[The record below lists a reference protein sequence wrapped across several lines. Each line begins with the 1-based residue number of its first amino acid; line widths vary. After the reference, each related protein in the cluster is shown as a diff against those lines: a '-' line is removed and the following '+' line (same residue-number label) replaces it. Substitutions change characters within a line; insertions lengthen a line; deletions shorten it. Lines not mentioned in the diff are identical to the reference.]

1 MLMTCMELFRNA
13 LNYINSSSD
22 QSDDDFVGQTVV
34 IGSERLRVRQRIAEG
49 GFGFVYET
57 AAENGNQ
64 YALKRMFAG
73 DKESYKTINREICIL
88 KSVSGHENIIQFV
101 AAASE
106 NSQAARRYE
115 FLILTELCTG
125 GPLLN
130 HLRGRQKPFEMCE
143 IYPIFYQ
150 VCKAVKHLHCRSD
163 PVIHRDLK
171 IENLLL
177 DHKGTIK
184 LCDFGSATTECYYP
198 DSSWSVQKRDA
209 LAEELKKFTTPMYRA
224 PEMLNLFD
232 DYPINQKVDIWALG
246 CILYYLCYMEHPF
259 EDSATLRILNA
270 KFNFPENDERCAIA
284 HPLICNLIQPNP
296 NNRYD
301 IVALIE
307 QLRQSAEVY
316 GIDLQARAD
325 LFPTNVKSV
334 STPVMENNSSTTNML
349 ESLKGQAGSILKNIR
364 DTSTRMKNSIQ
375 NNASKVEL
383 NSLTSRLMFLLVP
396 VHGTDA
402 GIRSNVARLQHTLQ
416 LRHGHHFKLYSL
428 TYRTYV
434 DDLFGNQAMHCIFAD
449 GAAPSL
455 DLLLT
460 ACKTMYNW
468 LEKDSRNVCVVHCSN
483 DVGNGSCI
491 MGALLNFCGVFSN
504 SVETVD
510 FFKKDP
516 SIPPMSP
523 SQIKYIDYLNTV
535 KKWPAVYPQP
545 ITMHLKNLS
554 VKPLPLFN
562 RLKSGCRPFVV
573 IYANNRKVF
582 TSGDNFESIP
592 LYEVKDCSGFSVPL
606 DVTVHGDVTVVLCH
620 ARSTLGDRMQGTVTA
635 VRMCQ
640 FQFNC
645 GFVDC
650 SVDQMTM
657 NMQNLDFV
665 DQGDKYPKDF
675 SVQLNFSALEDR
687 RTGCHSVDLHGN
699 FDIAP
704 NAFKVVFSTENE
716 LQRFI
721 YQYSSVVQT
730 YSNYSYFFLDQLIG
744 IIVETSTG
752 KQPFQCDDGFQQ
764 SNKEKSSDD
773 HEVENDLHLLHIS
786 PFGETGVVERQ
797 PKPATDQHSNL
808 LDLQYDTVDCCLLN
822 SDSVSTATGASNRRD
837 WDTDQRHDL
846 VDSLLDADLQYAGL
860 SDPSAH
866 DEAAKSTLASST
878 HVTRNY
884 SSPLL
889 NQAESSRPVAPVP
902 RSTTIFGR
910 PGTART
916 TTTVS
921 ITATTMPTSER
932 NKLQVCDKHFED
944 LLTSQGFTAASSS
957 AKTLQSLASMRR
969 DQENLL
975 LTEDEIKI
983 RSWIE
988 GKDRNIRGLLC
999 SLHTVLWQGNEK
1011 WEEIGM
1017 AELVT
1022 AAQVKKYYRKACLA
1036 VHPDKLVGTAHEQ
1049 LAKLIFMELNDAWS
1063 EFEKTAEMLLGKN
1076 MVECR
1081 AVCPSL
1087 LINGSQSQPNQLTVQ
1102 GVLEN
1107 VLAMIL
1113 LSPLGEEPRW
1123 YFSSRTDAGVHAFM
1137 NTATVDLDP
1146 ERDFDS
1152 DYLKSALN
1160 SMLTK
1165 LDMEIRI
1172 NSCRRVS
1179 GGFCA
1184 RRHALEREYLYRL
1197 AILKPEFES
1206 DHHKQT
1212 NNTST
1217 TQNAHHSLPLIE
1229 HRRAWAL
1236 SSAFNHE
1243 RFRKAAL
1250 MFQGSHNFASF
1261 MTNSVGNL
1269 DRPTGIAT
1277 VKNISRLDID
1287 FGKALMD
1294 SKHEPCSDFFN
1305 FFDVSFVSRSFL
1317 YNQIRR
1323 MMACMVAA
1331 AKHRI
1336 ELDDIEWL
1344 LNRPDPAN
1352 WAKHHLTLAPAYG
1365 LYLKSITY
1373 DDKDFTEPHPLHCRL
1388 QDDADEEMPYPLPMN
1403 VESLLNGNG
1412 DL

>member
-1 MLMTCMELFRNA
+1 MELFRNA

-284 HPLICNLIQPNP
+284 HPLICEEKRIDCKCIIFLNGNLIQPNP

-364 DTSTRMKNSIQ
+364 DTSTRMRNSIQ

-573 IYANNRKVF
+573 IYVNNRKVF

-866 DEAAKSTLASST
+866 DEAAKLTLASST

-921 ITATTMPTSER
+921 ITATTMPSSER

-1063 EFEKTAEMLLGKN
+1063 EFEKTAEM
-1076 MVECR
+1076 
-1081 AVCPSL
+1081 
-1087 LINGSQSQPNQLTVQ
+1087 
-1102 GVLEN
+1102 
-1107 VLAMIL
+1107 
-1113 LSPLGEEPRW
+1113 
-1123 YFSSRTDAGVHAFM
+1123 FSF
-1137 NTATVDLDP
+1137 
-1146 ERDFDS
+1146 
-1152 DYLKSALN
+1152 K
-1160 SMLTK
+1160 
-1165 LDMEIRI
+1165 
-1172 NSCRRVS
+1172 
-1179 GGFCA
+1179 
-1184 RRHALEREYLYRL
+1184 
-1197 AILKPEFES
+1197 
-1206 DHHKQT
+1206 
-1212 NNTST
+1212 
-1217 TQNAHHSLPLIE
+1217 
-1229 HRRAWAL
+1229 
-1236 SSAFNHE
+1236 
-1243 RFRKAAL
+1243 
-1250 MFQGSHNFASF
+1250 
-1261 MTNSVGNL
+1261 
-1269 DRPTGIAT
+1269 
-1277 VKNISRLDID
+1277 
-1287 FGKALMD
+1287 
-1294 SKHEPCSDFFN
+1294 
-1305 FFDVSFVSRSFL
+1305 
-1317 YNQIRR
+1317 
-1323 MMACMVAA
+1323 
-1331 AKHRI
+1331 
-1336 ELDDIEWL
+1336 
-1344 LNRPDPAN
+1344 
-1352 WAKHHLTLAPAYG
+1352 
-1365 LYLKSITY
+1365 
-1373 DDKDFTEPHPLHCRL
+1373 
-1388 QDDADEEMPYPLPMN
+1388 
-1403 VESLLNGNG
+1403 
-1412 DL
+1412 

>member
-1 MLMTCMELFRNA
+1 MELFRNA

-364 DTSTRMKNSIQ
+364 DTSTRMRNSIQ

-573 IYANNRKVF
+573 IYANNRK
-582 TSGDNFESIP
+582 
-592 LYEVKDCSGFSVPL
+592 SVRGERLFRFFRAFGRDGARRRDRRPVPRPVH
-606 DVTVHGDVTVVLCH
+606 DRRSHARHGD
-620 ARSTLGDRMQGTVTA
+620 
-635 VRMCQ
+635 
-640 FQFNC
+640 C
-645 GFVDC
+645 GAHV
-650 SVDQMTM
+650 SV
-657 NMQNLDFV
+657 
-665 DQGDKYPKDF
+665 
-675 SVQLNFSALEDR
+675 SVQLWLRRLFSRPDDDEHAKFGFCR
-687 RTGCHSVDLHGN
+687 PGGQIS
-699 FDIAP
+699 
-704 NAFKVVFSTENE
+704 
-716 LQRFI
+716 QRF
-721 YQYSSVVQT
+721 QCSVEFQCAGRSSYWVPFGRLAWEFRHSAQRVQ
-730 YSNYSYFFLDQLIG
+730 S
-744 IIVETSTG
+744 ETSTG

-764 SNKEKSSDD
+764 SNKEKSNDD

-786 PFGETGVVERQ
+786 PFGKTGVVERQ

-866 DEAAKSTLASST
+866 DEAAKSTLASSP

-1036 VHPDKLVGTAHEQ
+1036 VHPDKLIGTAHEQ

-1063 EFEKTAEMLLGKN
+1063 EFEKTAEM
-1076 MVECR
+1076 
-1081 AVCPSL
+1081 
-1087 LINGSQSQPNQLTVQ
+1087 
-1102 GVLEN
+1102 
-1107 VLAMIL
+1107 
-1113 LSPLGEEPRW
+1113 
-1123 YFSSRTDAGVHAFM
+1123 FSF
-1137 NTATVDLDP
+1137 
-1146 ERDFDS
+1146 
-1152 DYLKSALN
+1152 K
-1160 SMLTK
+1160 
-1165 LDMEIRI
+1165 
-1172 NSCRRVS
+1172 
-1179 GGFCA
+1179 
-1184 RRHALEREYLYRL
+1184 
-1197 AILKPEFES
+1197 
-1206 DHHKQT
+1206 
-1212 NNTST
+1212 
-1217 TQNAHHSLPLIE
+1217 
-1229 HRRAWAL
+1229 
-1236 SSAFNHE
+1236 
-1243 RFRKAAL
+1243 
-1250 MFQGSHNFASF
+1250 
-1261 MTNSVGNL
+1261 
-1269 DRPTGIAT
+1269 
-1277 VKNISRLDID
+1277 
-1287 FGKALMD
+1287 
-1294 SKHEPCSDFFN
+1294 
-1305 FFDVSFVSRSFL
+1305 
-1317 YNQIRR
+1317 
-1323 MMACMVAA
+1323 
-1331 AKHRI
+1331 
-1336 ELDDIEWL
+1336 
-1344 LNRPDPAN
+1344 
-1352 WAKHHLTLAPAYG
+1352 
-1365 LYLKSITY
+1365 
-1373 DDKDFTEPHPLHCRL
+1373 
-1388 QDDADEEMPYPLPMN
+1388 
-1403 VESLLNGNG
+1403 
-1412 DL
+1412 